1 MKLWVDFPFNSII
14 QCGHLLH
21 LRSSIIH
28 VSAELIKASVPAA
41 YGIYSRLAW
50 FVYVKTDLTQWKL
63 RKSHYPLFS
72 FTFLFTSAS
81 TLPTADD
88 LAFSGQIRKWR
99 FLLVVTSPT
108 YESPHHTAATRL
120 RLHQIC
126 VCRRSRV
133 NRKIPRL
140 VSYIISHIKYLT
152 LCIISIIFYSRVSTE

>member
-72 FTFLFTSAS
+72 FIFFIHVGLY
-81 TLPTADD
+81 TAHSGWSRVFWSNTKM
-88 LAFSGQIRKWR
+88 AFSTGGNQPNVRIT
-99 FLLVVTSPT
+99 TSH
-108 YESPHHTAATRL
+108 SSNTAPLASDM
-120 RLHQIC
+120 C
-126 VCRRSRV
+126 VPKKPS
-133 NRKIPRL
+133 K
-140 VSYIISHIKYLT
+140 
-152 LCIISIIFYSRVSTE
+152 